1 MIIRRKVDEIPAA
14 SDAETSEL
22 QEMLRLIAENRQNV
36 VIYDRTTG
44 VYAYWYF
51 LLRGEEELARATRSG
66 RPIAYL
72 FLNARQEANAQVL
85 GAALK
90 FGLRISDLPAYEG
103 GGRFVVLLP
112 ETPAEQAHVVVE
124 RLRGKIGDIFT
135 SAVVG
140 RPEDGVTFDEL
151 RQKAMEQIRRAGERI
166 GRTAA
171 A

>member
-1 MIIRRKVDEIPAA
+1 MILRRKIEEFPAV

-22 QEMLRLIAENRQNV
+22 QEMLRLIAENRQNL
-36 VIYDRTTG
+36 VIYDRMTG

-66 RPIAYL
+66 RPLSYL
-72 FLNARQEANAQVL
+72 FLNARHDSHATTL

-112 ETPAEQAHVVVE
+112 DTGAEQAHIVVE
-124 RLRGKIGDIFT
+124 RIRSKIGDVFS
-135 SAVVG
+135 SAVVA
-140 RPEDGVTFDEL
+140 RPDDGATFDEL
-151 RQKAMEQIRRAGERI
+151 RQKAMMQMRRNEERLE
-166 GRTAA
+166 RAA
-171 A
+171 VA